1 MIRVLELLVTTAPG
15 GGPKQV
21 YDLVR
26 HLPKAEFEVVV
37 AGPRDGA
44 FFERFREL
52 GLRVVD
58 IATNRVGPWPLLKIL
73 HEIRHSRIDVV
84 HSHGKGAGLYSRFA
98 GWLTGAAVV
107 HTFHGIHYERYSRPW
122 RRGYLTG
129 ERWLGRGTDR
139 FINVSST
146 QADEGVKQRLFEP
159 SDAVTIL
166 NGIDLAELDADL
178 ADPGLDRARLGL
190 TEGAAVIGS
199 VARFD
204 PVKRVEVLIQALAL
218 LAPRI
223 PGLTLVLVGGGE
235 DERRLRRLATDVGL
249 GERVIFTGPLDNPAG
264 AYRLFDLYVATSRKE
279 GLPLALLEAMGARL
293 AIVAT
298 DVPGHQDLVVHGET
312 GLLVPVDDP
321 AALAD
326 AIATLLADPERRRRM
341 GEAGRRRV
349 AETFTIDSMVDKT
362 AEVYREVSRR
372 AAASR
377 R

>member
-52 GLRVVD
+52 GLPVVE
-58 IATNRVGPWPLLKIL
+58 IKTHRVGVRPVREVLRV
-73 HEIRHSRIDVV
+73 IRDWRIDVV
-84 HSHGKGAGLYSRFA
+84 HSHGKAAGLYGR
-98 GWLTGAAVV
+98 LAALLARVAAV
-107 HTFHGIHYERYSRPW
+107 HTFHGIHYERY
-122 RRGYLTG
+122 
-129 ERWLGRGTDR
+129 RWLGRRAYLAGERLLGLATDR
-139 FINVSST
+139 VINVSAT
-146 QADEGVKQRLFEP
+146 QAEEGLRLRLFQASKSE
-159 SDAVTIL
+159 TIL

-190 TEGAAVIGS
+190 TEGAPVIGS

-204 PVKRVEVLIQALAL
+204 PVKRAEVLIQALAL

-223 PGLTLVLVGGGE
+223 PGLSLVLVGGGE

-293 AIVAT
+293 AVVAT
-298 DVPGHQDLVVHGET
+298 DVPGHQDLIIHGET
-312 GLLVPVDDP
+312 GLLVPLDDP
-321 AALAD
+321 AVLAD

-341 GEAGRRRV
+341 GAAGRRRV
-349 AETFTIDSMVDKT
+349 AETFTIDSMVDQT
-362 AEVYREVSRR
+362 AEVYRR